1 MKNLKY
7 IFSCLAALVIAA
19 SFSGCSNDDSSSD
32 SSGEVVYYDDSSNS
46 YVAPEDSEAVARKN
60 AVTSIGKI
68 NEPASAGECEI
79 TAKNIIA
86 LGVRESNDVYDY
98 STDIFAVEVEVVN
111 NTAETVN
118 ISDISDFYVSVD
130 GGIET
135 LAADPYIIAVATKS
149 IDDFVSLSGD
159 VEPGK
164 SIKGYI
170 TFEAKSGWQEIVVS
184 YMPLIEN
191 RNYDSVIYTITPDMV
206 K

>member
-7 IFSCLAALVIAA
+7 ILSCLAAFAIAA

-32 SSGEVVYYDDSSNS
+32 NEVVYYDDSSNS

-60 AVTSIGKI
+60 AVTSIGKV

-79 TAKNIIA
+79 VAKDIVA
-86 LGVRESNDVYDY
+86 LGQREPNDVYNY
-98 STDIFAVEVEVVN
+98 SSDIFAIEVEVIN
-111 NTAETVN
+111 NTDETVN

-130 GGIET
+130 GGKET
-135 LAADPYIIAVATKS
+135 LAADSYTIAVAAKS
-149 IDDFVSLSGD
+149 IDNFITLGGD

-164 SIKGYI
+164 SISGYI
-170 TFEAKSGWQEIVVS
+170 TFEAKTGWKEIVVS
-184 YMPLIEN
+184 YIPLIEN
-191 RNYDSVIYTITPDMV
+191 DNYDSVIYTITPDMI